1 MTIRAGAAVASV
13 VLVAV
18 AGALLAASASRA
30 VPPAPG
36 GRISYAGTWTAAGT
50 RETLPA
56 AGNRTAATVHVSGA
70 IVLTGDTA
78 LGRGLQG
85 EVIGFDNGA
94 GVTAGSAVWTDSRGD
109 RIFSDITGDLLQT
122 RRRITGTITG
132 GTGKYSGA
140 SGGYELSW
148 LYVLSGDDTG
158 VQGRAIDLRGWI
170 VLAEPS

>member
-1 MTIRAGAAVASV
+1 MTIRAGAAVASA

-30 VPPAPG
+30 VPVASG
-36 GRISYAGTWTAAGT
+36 GRLTYTGTWSAAGT

-56 AGNRTAATVHVSGA
+56 AGNRTAVTVHVAGA
-70 IVLTGDTA
+70 IVLAADGP

-94 GVTAGSAVWTDSRGD
+94 GVTAGSAVWTDGRGD
-109 RIFSDITGDLLQT
+109 RIFSDLTGDLLQSS
-122 RRRITGTITG
+122 RRITGTITG
-132 GTGKYSGA
+132 GTGKYAGA
-140 SGGYELSW
+140 TGAYELTW
-148 LYVLSGDDTG
+148 LYVLSGEDAG

-170 VLAEPS
+170 SLDGAP